1 MSQMWRLVLCLKKG
15 KKTME
20 VNQDIYKMN
29 QLIQKI
35 NEASDAY
42 YGSDT
47 EIMSNHEWD
56 VLYDELVALEA
67 KTGIVMS
74 NSPTKNIGGDI
85 TNSTFEKI
93 QHEISVKSLDKTKDI
108 NILADF
114 IGDRP
119 GILSWKLDG
128 LTVVLTYDEGKLIK
142 AVTRGKNG
150 IGELITENA
159 RHFIGVPE
167 IIPYKQRL
175 NVRGE
180 AIISYKDFEKVN
192 ASLQEGEEPYK
203 NPRNL
208 AAGSVRQANS
218 SEDRKSVV

>member
-1 MSQMWRLVLCLKKG
+1 
-15 KKTME
+15 ME

-93 QHEISVKSLDKTKDI
+93 QHEISVK
-108 NILADF
+108 
-114 IGDRP
+114 
-119 GILSWKLDG
+119 
-128 LTVVLTYDEGKLIK
+128 
-142 AVTRGKNG
+142 
-150 IGELITENA
+150 
-159 RHFIGVPE
+159 
-167 IIPYKQRL
+167 
-175 NVRGE
+175 
-180 AIISYKDFEKVN
+180 
-192 ASLQEGEEPYK
+192 
-203 NPRNL
+203 
-208 AAGSVRQANS
+208 
-218 SEDRKSVV
+218 